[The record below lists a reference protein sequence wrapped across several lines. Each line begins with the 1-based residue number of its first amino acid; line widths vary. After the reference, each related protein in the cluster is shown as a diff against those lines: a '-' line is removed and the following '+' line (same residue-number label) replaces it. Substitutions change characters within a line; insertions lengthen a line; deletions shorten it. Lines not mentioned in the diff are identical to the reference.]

1 MKKNAIFEDFFSWA
15 TKKNAKTRKEFGIE
29 WKKDIFL
36 LGWLIKIMN
45 LVALLF
51 CLNAVV
57 VQFKANNFQLLNRC
71 VRASWSARKKKS
83 FWAKKIAPFFSRPP
97 FSNEKPGFVFELS
110 GKQITGR
117 KKLRPNFHWKPK
129 RSRISQAIFFGISHK
144 ITKVSRFA
152 CIENLK
158 LSLKKGAQ
166 KKNAKSESW
175 PPTPL
180 SKTQLWVEY
189 GWMEKDPEQWLLSL
203 IWHLFGPCRFS
214 YSETSRSSSAF
225 VKRSSSDA
233 LLCSCQ

>member
-1 MKKNAIFEDFFSWA
+1 
-15 TKKNAKTRKEFGIE
+15 
-29 WKKDIFL
+29 
-36 LGWLIKIMN
+36 MN

-71 VRASWSARKKKS
+71 VRASWSARKKKY

-129 RSRISQAIFFGISHK
+129 RRRIGQAIFFGILQK

-152 CIENLK
+152 RIENLK
-158 LSLKKGAQ
+158 LSLKKECKVGKLTTHSIIENPTMSWVWMDGERSRAMITEPNMASFWTLQ
-166 KKNAKSESW
+166 VFLFWDLKK
-175 PPTPL
+175 L
-180 SKTQLWVEY
+180 
-189 GWMEKDPEQWLLSL
+189 
-203 IWHLFGPCRFS
+203 
-214 YSETSRSSSAF
+214 
-225 VKRSSSDA
+225 
-233 LLCSCQ
+233 

>member
-1 MKKNAIFEDFFSWA
+1 
-15 TKKNAKTRKEFGIE
+15 
-29 WKKDIFL
+29 
-36 LGWLIKIMN
+36 MN

-71 VRASWSARKKKS
+71 VRASWSARKKNL
-83 FWAKKIAPFFSRPP
+83 FEQKKIAPFFSRPP

-129 RSRISQAIFFGISHK
+129 RRRIGQAIFFGILQKLQKYLASLVLK
-144 ITKVSRFA
+144 IWNCPWKR
-152 CIENLK
+152 
-158 LSLKKGAQ
+158 
-166 KKNAKSESW
+166 NAKSESW

>member
-1 MKKNAIFEDFFSWA
+1 
-15 TKKNAKTRKEFGIE
+15 
-29 WKKDIFL
+29 
-36 LGWLIKIMN
+36 MN

-71 VRASWSARKKKS
+71 VRASWSVRKKNL
-83 FWAKKIAPFFSRPP
+83 FEQKKIAPFFSRPP

-152 CIENLK
+152 RIVLEKGMQSRKVDHPLHYRKPNYE
-158 LSLKKGAQ
+158 LSMD
-166 KKNAKSESW
+166 
-175 PPTPL
+175 
-180 SKTQLWVEY
+180 
-189 GWMEKDPEQWLLSL
+189 GWRKIQSNDYW
-203 IWHLFGPCRFS
+203 
-214 YSETSRSSSAF
+214 A
-225 VKRSSSDA
+225 
-233 LLCSCQ
+233 

>member
-1 MKKNAIFEDFFSWA
+1 
-15 TKKNAKTRKEFGIE
+15 
-29 WKKDIFL
+29 
-36 LGWLIKIMN
+36 MN

-129 RSRISQAIFFGISHK
+129 RRRIGQAIFFGIFAKNYKSISLRSYWKFEIVLEKGMQSRKVDHPLHYRKPNYELRMDGWRK
-144 ITKVSRFA
+144 I
-152 CIENLK
+152 
-158 LSLKKGAQ
+158 Q
-166 KKNAKSESW
+166 
-175 PPTPL
+175 
-180 SKTQLWVEY
+180 
-189 GWMEKDPEQWLLSL
+189 
-203 IWHLFGPCRFS
+203 
-214 YSETSRSSSAF
+214 
-225 VKRSSSDA
+225 SDDYWA
-233 LLCSCQ
+233 